1 LEYSSKSQI
10 RWEIEQET
18 DVHSNPAERKYNDGY
33 SDTDV
38 LVFARNAKM
47 KTGKQDSSRERNTR
61 RGANATQKRKYEG
74 DKEIQLML
82 ETVCQDALS

>member
-1 LEYSSKSQI
+1 MSI
-10 RWEIEQET
+10 RIQLNGNT
-18 DVHSNPAERKYNDGY
+18 MTGY

-47 KTGKQDSSRERNTR
+47 KTRKQDSSGERNTR
-61 RGANATQKRKYEG
+61 RRANITQKRKYEG